1 MKSEKYKLHFS
12 IQNSQ
17 IEKLICIFHF
27 IIFHFSLT
35 KCNYTMFTSDKP
47 IYLQMADR
55 MKDEILSGTYSDDM
69 RIPSVREYS
78 ILLQVNTNTA
88 VKCYEQLSRD
98 GIIYQRRGMGYFV
111 TAGARDRIMQQRKEE
126 FFQTTCPQLKK
137 DLELLGITIE
147 EFVEKIK

>member
-137 DLELLGITIE
+137 DLELLDITIE
-147 EFVEKIK
+147 EFIEHIK

>member
-55 MKDEILSGTYSDDM
+55 MKEEILSGTYSDDM
-69 RIPSVREYS
+69 RIPSVREYG

-111 TAGARDRIMQQRKEE
+111 TAGARERIMQQRKEE
-126 FFQTTCPQLKK
+126 FFKTTCPQLKK

-147 EFVEKIK
+147 EFIEHIK

>member
-17 IEKLICIFHF
+17 IEKL
-27 IIFHFSLT
+27 
-35 KCNYTMFTSDKP
+35 NKP

>member
-17 IEKLICIFHF
+17 IEKLICIFLF
-27 IIFHFSLT
+27 IIFHFPLT

-69 RIPSVREYS
+69 RIPSVREYG

-137 DLELLGITIE
+137 DLELLDITIE
-147 EFVEKIK
+147 EFIEHIK

>member
-69 RIPSVREYS
+69 RIPSVREYG

-137 DLELLGITIE
+137 DLELLDITIE
-147 EFVEKIK
+147 EFIEHIK

>member
-1 MKSEKYKLHFS
+1 
-12 IQNSQ
+12 
-17 IEKLICIFHF
+17 
-27 IIFHFSLT
+27 
-35 KCNYTMFTSDKP
+35 MFTSDKP

-98 GIIYQRRGMGYFV
+98 
-111 TAGARDRIMQQRKEE
+111 
-126 FFQTTCPQLKK
+126 
-137 DLELLGITIE
+137 
-147 EFVEKIK
+147 

>member
-55 MKDEILSGTYSDDM
+55 MKEEILSGTYSDDM

>member
-1 MKSEKYKLHFS
+1 MEGTGRPTKGMLIFLL
-12 IQNSQ
+12 
-17 IEKLICIFHF
+17 LIC
-27 IIFHFSLT
+27 
-35 KCNYTMFTSDKP
+35 TMFTSDKP

-69 RIPSVREYS
+69 RIPSVREYG

-126 FFQTTCPQLKK
+126 FFKTTCPQLKK

-147 EFVEKIK
+147 EFIEHIK

>member
-88 VKCYEQLSRD
+88 MKCYEQLSRD

>member
-98 GIIYQRRGMGYFV
+98 GIIYHRRGMGYFV

>member
-1 MKSEKYKLHFS
+1 MYHVLCTIFWLHH
-12 IQNSQ
+12 Q
-17 IEKLICIFHF
+17 IVLGKWKIVHDKV
-27 IIFHFSLT
+27 FHFSLT

-55 MKDEILSGTYSDDM
+55 MKEEILSGTYSDDM
-69 RIPSVREYS
+69 RIPSVREYG

-111 TAGARDRIMQQRKEE
+111 TAGARDRIMQQRKDE

-147 EFVEKIK
+147 EFIEHIK

>member
-1 MKSEKYKLHFS
+1 
-12 IQNSQ
+12 
-17 IEKLICIFHF
+17 
-27 IIFHFSLT
+27 
-35 KCNYTMFTSDKP
+35 MFTSDKP
-47 IYLQMADR
+47 LYLQMADR

-69 RIPSVREYS
+69 RIPSVREYGT
-78 ILLQVNTNTA
+78 LLQVNTNTA

-126 FFQTTCPQLKK
+126 FFKTTCPQLKK

-147 EFVEKIK
+147 EFVEKKKKKRPLPPPSPIGREPEGERKLGNS

>member
-1 MKSEKYKLHFS
+1 MYHVQCTIFRLHH
-12 IQNSQ
+12 Q
-17 IEKLICIFHF
+17 IVLGKWKIVHDKVFLFF
-27 IIFHFSLT
+27 FT

-69 RIPSVREYS
+69 RIPSVREYGT
-78 ILLQVNTNTA
+78 LLQVNTNTA

-137 DLELLGITIE
+137 DLELLDITIE
-147 EFVEKIK
+147 EFIEHIK

>member
-1 MKSEKYKLHFS
+1 M
-12 IQNSQ
+12 Q
-17 IEKLICIFHF
+17 IEILICIFHF

-69 RIPSVREYS
+69 RIPSVREYG

-137 DLELLGITIE
+137 DLELLDITIE
-147 EFVEKIK
+147 EFIEHIK

>member
-69 RIPSVREYS
+69 RIPSVREYG

-147 EFVEKIK
+147 EFIERIK

>member
-1 MKSEKYKLHFS
+1 MKNTCHTFHAK
-12 IQNSQ
+12 I
-17 IEKLICIFHF
+17 LICIFHF

-55 MKDEILSGTYSDDM
+55 MKEEILSGTYSDDM
-69 RIPSVREYS
+69 RIPSVREYG

-147 EFVEKIK
+147 EFIEHIK

>member
-1 MKSEKYKLHFS
+1 
-12 IQNSQ
+12 
-17 IEKLICIFHF
+17 
-27 IIFHFSLT
+27 
-35 KCNYTMFTSDKP
+35 MFTSDKP

-69 RIPSVREYS
+69 RIPSVREYGT
-78 ILLQVNTNTA
+78 LLQVNTNTA

-147 EFVEKIK
+147 EFVEKKKKKKASPPALPRKPEGERKLGNS

>member
-1 MKSEKYKLHFS
+1 
-12 IQNSQ
+12 
-17 IEKLICIFHF
+17 
-27 IIFHFSLT
+27 
-35 KCNYTMFTSDKP
+35 MFTSDKP

-69 RIPSVREYS
+69 RIPSVREYG

-111 TAGARDRIMQQRKEE
+111 TAGARDRIMQQRKDE

-137 DLELLGITIE
+137 DLELLDITIE
-147 EFVEKIK
+147 EFIEHIK